1 LFGQQIIRVNSGNVV
16 ETNNQGIIRYMKDIG
31 KSTVDERDPPQI
43 DLTFAIEHE
52 KPCKQLNF
60 SLFL

>member
-31 KSTVDERDPPQI
+31 KSIVDERDPPQI

-52 KPCKQLNF
+52 KTL
-60 SLFL
+60 